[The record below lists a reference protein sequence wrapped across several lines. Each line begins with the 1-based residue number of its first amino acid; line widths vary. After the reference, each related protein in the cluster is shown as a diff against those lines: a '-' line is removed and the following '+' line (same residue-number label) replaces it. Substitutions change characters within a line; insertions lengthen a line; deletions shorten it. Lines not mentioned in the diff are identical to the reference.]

1 MVGPF
6 SAAMALPG
14 RPKQDL
20 NTMIAQIHRNPTICL
35 VACACLL
42 LIIPAYAFGQSAENI
57 RWSSTFTVEPNG
69 VDGRLNVTA
78 DIDPGFHIYGTK
90 SLHNEIATSFAIQK
104 GLSGVTIAG
113 DFEADVDPTPDFDL
127 ATNEPTAYY
136 EGMVTWSA
144 PIQFES
150 ATGPKP
156 ATIPI
161 EVNGQICDED
171 SKCNLFSS
179 EAISQ
184 LVGELVR
191 GDVFRPESAPAVF
204 SGSLTPS
211 VAKPGQTVTLRIEAK
226 PDSGWQIPGL
236 QGASPATQS
245 PSDSKLT
252 IVVLNKTN
260 GWRVNDPIV
269 DPASKPSAD
278 GQGKTA
284 WIIAVDVPADA
295 VQKTYLL
302 GGLVAVQAERNDGA
316 KQPAT
321 FGFKVQ
327 LPVGAESVPG
337 TILFDFEPG
346 QSYEQV
352 QKVVVDR
359 ATAEKSKAG
368 KFANYSIPTVM
379 ALAFLA
385 GFILNFMPCVL
396 PVIGLKIMSFVQQ
409 AGEHPGRIFLLN
421 LAFALGVMAVFM
433 VLAFVASQ
441 PSGSWGELFQNDQ
454 FQIVMIGVVF
464 SFALSFLGV
473 WEIPIPG
480 MSGTGVAGKMAAKD
494 GFVGAFAKGIL
505 TTLLATPCSGPLLI
519 PTVIWALAQPQYLTY
534 LTFAAM
540 GLGMAMPYLVF
551 GAFPKLVGMLPRPGN
566 WMLTFKHTM
575 GFAML
580 GAAIF
585 LFGSLKEQFAIP
597 TLSMLLAIGIACWVV
612 GHTSIAAELRD
623 KLKAWAWGF
632 AIIVVGCWIA
642 FVALMSQHELEW
654 NTFSKVLL
662 EQKLDEG
669 NIVFVDFTAD
679 W

>member
-1 MVGPF
+1 MFARSGF
-6 SAAMALPG
+6 SLTTKG
-14 RPKQDL
+14 L
-20 NTMIAQIHRNPTICL
+20 NQVRDTMIATTYRNPTICL
-35 VACACLL
+35 LASVCLL
-42 LIIPAYAFGQSAENI
+42 LIPTHGLGQSAENI
-57 RWSSTFTVEPNG
+57 RWNSSFTIEPNG
-69 VDGRLNVTA
+69 VDGRLNVMA
-78 DIDPGFHIYGTK
+78 EIDLGFHIYGTK
-90 SLHNEIATSFAIQK
+90 KIHAEIPTSFSIEK
-104 GLSGVTIAG
+104 GFTGVTIAG
-113 DFEADVDPTPDFDL
+113 DFEADVDPVVGFDP
-127 ATNEPTAYY
+127 ATNEETTYY
-136 EGMVTWSA
+136 EGIVTWTA
-144 PIQFES
+144 PIKFES
-150 ATGPKP
+150 ATSPKP

-161 EVNGQICDED
+161 KIKGQICDEG

-179 EAISQ
+179 EATSHFVPKIAP
-184 LVGELVR
+184 
-191 GDVFRPESAPAVF
+191 GDVFRPESAPVVF

-211 VAKPGQTVTLRIEAK
+211 VAKPGQAVALRLEAE
-226 PDSGWQIPGL
+226 PEPGWKIPGL
-236 QGASPATQS
+236 IGTSASTES
-245 PSDSKLT
+245 PTASKPTL
-252 IVVLNKTN
+252 VVLNKTN
-260 GWRVNDPIV
+260 GWRVHDPIA
-269 DPASKPSAD
+269 DPASKGTAD
-278 GQGKTA
+278 GQGKLA
-284 WIIAVDVPADA
+284 WIISVDVPADA
-295 VQKTYLL
+295 EKKAYSL
-302 GGLVAVQAERNDGA
+302 GGLVAFQAEGSDGA
-316 KQPAT
+316 KKSAT
-321 FGFKVQ
+321 FGFKVE
-327 LPVGAESVPG
+327 LPVGAESIPG
-337 TILFDFEPG
+337 TIPFSFEPG
-346 QSYEQV
+346 PSYEQI
-352 QKVVVDR
+352 QKLLVDR
-359 ATAEKSKAG
+359 TAAEKVKAG
-368 KFANYSIPTVM
+368 KFANYSIPAVM

-409 AGEHPGRIFLLN
+409 AGEHPGRVFLLN

-433 VLAFVASQ
+433 VLAFVASR

-494 GFVGAFAKGIL
+494 GFLGAFVKGIL

-585 LFGSLKEQFAIP
+585 LFGSLKEKFAIP
-597 TLSMLLAIGIACWVV
+597 TLSMLLAIGVACWVV

-623 KLKAWAWGF
+623 KLKAWAWGLT
-632 AIIVVGCWIA
+632 IIAVGCWIA
-642 FVALMSQHELEW
+642 FVALMSQYELEW
-654 NTFSKVLL
+654 NTFSKALL
-662 EQKLDEG
+662 EEKLAEG